1 MFLENFPIIY
11 RNFSDT
17 FVPLKTLSLGH
28 TDVDF
33 GFIKLDDVHI
43 KVLEFSDFNLIE
55 FRKKEFR
62 IAIDPKGNFFEYEI
76 FKNLKNQKLKYIFDF
91 FADLFHKAEIKF
103 NFSTEKYE
111 FSFHNHIE
119 HFKFVTLSEFLL
131 QYERMVS
138 NLKLYKYKNLS
149 SSKNSFYELDLLD
162 KVNNINEFSS
172 WINAKIRYT
181 YDLNIGDT
189 LNISR
194 LHKMKF
200 DDLSYDIEELI
211 SIVHP
216 LTKEEIKDN
225 VIDLKRKAVK
235 VVLKKVYKR
244 EDIL

>member
-43 KVLEFSDFNLIE
+43 KVVEFSDFNLIE

-62 IAIDPKGNFFEYEI
+62 IAIGPKGDFFEYEI

-91 FADLFHKAEIKF
+91 FANFFHKAEIKF
-103 NFSTEKYE
+103 NFSTEKYK

-119 HFKFVTLSEFLL
+119 HFKFVTLNEFLL
-131 QYERMVS
+131 QYERMIS

-149 SSKNSFYELDLLD
+149 SSKNTFYELDLLGR
-162 KVNNINEFSS
+162 VNNINEFSS

-194 LHKMKF
+194 LHKMQF
-200 DDLSYDIEELI
+200 DDLSYDIEEII
-211 SIVHP
+211 STIHP

-235 VVLKKVYKR
+235 VVLKKVYKQ